1 MRRGQAWDLLAKLW
15 AGQAGWWQKNR
26 RIRSRISTCWPPMAA
41 LASVRGQ
48 WLWTL
53 AEG

>member
-1 MRRGQAWDLLAKLW
+1 MRRDQAWDLLGEGV

-26 RIRSRISTCWPPMAA
+26 RIRSRISTCSPPMAA
-41 LASVRGQ
+41 SASVRWQ
-48 WLWTL
+48 RLWTL